1 MAFVHEDSCE
11 CSKTELDL
19 FLVPPTQTAIESS
32 QHIEHRPLSSLSDG
46 APIEFAIMGSGD
58 EYLDL
63 SDTYML
69 VTVKINNPNGSSL
82 AEADNAIGPVN
93 NWIHSLFS
101 QVDVT
106 LNDRLVTPST
116 NTYAYRAYIENLLSY
131 GPAAKES
138 HLTSAMWYTD
148 TSGYMNDTSTNNLG
162 FNLRKSRTALSAKVT
177 LVARPHIDLAF
188 QDRFILNGVDIKM
201 RFVLSKSLF
210 NLMGTAVSHID
221 DMSLFVRKVKVS
233 PSVVVG
239 HLKAMEHGTA
249 KYPIRRVETKV
260 FSIPK
265 GNLSANQENL
275 FLGQLPKR
283 VIIGMVDNAAFNGTA
298 DSNPFEFKHNS
309 VDFVSLYMDGVQ
321 FPSKPYKP
329 DFNNKLYARSYLSVF
344 SGTGMINRDQGN
356 GISYSDYANGFS
368 LWGFDLS
375 PDLNDGSHFNVT
387 KHGNLRLELRFKEA
401 LTVTINVIVYAEFDN
416 VIEIDSS
423 RNVLFDYSA

>member
-69 VTVKINNPNGSSL
+69 VTVKINKTNGSVL
-82 AEADNAIGPVN
+82 VEADNAIGPVN

-148 TSGYMNDTSTNNLG
+148 TAGHMNATSTSILG
-162 FNLRKSRTALSAKVT
+162 FQSRKSRTAASAKVT
-177 LVARPHIDLAF
+177 LVARPHID
-188 QDRFILNGVDIKM
+188 
-201 RFVLSKSLF
+201 
-210 NLMGTAVSHID
+210 
-221 DMSLFVRKVKVS
+221 
-233 PSVVVG
+233 
-239 HLKAMEHGTA
+239 
-249 KYPIRRVETKV
+249 
-260 FSIPK
+260 
-265 GNLSANQENL
+265 
-275 FLGQLPKR
+275 
-283 VIIGMVDNAAFNGTA
+283 
-298 DSNPFEFKHNS
+298 
-309 VDFVSLYMDGVQ
+309 
-321 FPSKPYKP
+321 
-329 DFNNKLYARSYLSVF
+329 
-344 SGTGMINRDQGN
+344 
-356 GISYSDYANGFS
+356 
-368 LWGFDLS
+368 
-375 PDLNDGSHFNVT
+375 
-387 KHGNLRLELRFKEA
+387 
-401 LTVTINVIVYAEFDN
+401 
-416 VIEIDSS
+416 
-423 RNVLFDYSA
+423 